1 MTSKIKKAL
10 AELEKLSAD
19 EQDLAADALLDFAQR
34 ERQPQLSADQAKE
47 VEARLAD
54 PKPTFIT
61 LAEARAR
68 LSRLGA

>member
-1 MTSKIKKAL
+1 MTSKIKKAM

-19 EQDLAADALLDFAQR
+19 DQDLAADALMDFAQR
-34 ERQPQLSADQAKE
+34 NRQPQLTADQVKD

-68 LSRLGA
+68 LSPLGA

>member
-1 MTSKIKKAL
+1 MISKIKKAM
-10 AELEKLSAD
+10 AELEKLSPD
-19 EQDLAADALLDFAQR
+19 DQDLAADALMDFAQR
-34 ERQPQLSADQAKE
+34 GRQPQLTADQVKD